1 MNLLGP
7 GHFRVFRN
15 LSFTLS
21 DSNTQYKCDDDMINS
36 LLYDVWMTSL
46 PKTVWTELSLPQKR
60 NSADIDFA
68 FLATRGGL
76 IRFQDFSP
84 LGNAKTIERD
94 LSKFGGLFTADR
106 YPLFYRRAAGYPPGT
121 FVYSQST
128 NSRNRFQSF
137 LRDLSCLLEY
147 TITYH

>member
-1 MNLLGP
+1 M
-7 GHFRVFRN
+7 
-15 LSFTLS
+15 LS
-21 DSNTQYKCDDDMINS
+21 DSSTQYKCDDDMINS

-46 PKTVWTELSLPQKR
+46 PKTVWAERTEKR

-76 IRFQDFSP
+76 IRFQDFSQ
-84 LGNAKTIERD
+84 LGKAKTIERD

-121 FVYSQST
+121 FVYSQAT
-128 NSRNRFQSF
+128 NSRNRFHSF
-137 LRDLSCLLEY
+137 LR
-147 TITYH
+147 